1 MFRLNNN
8 SIGDT
13 ITMTFETDMFSSS
26 NFQPYSWLRVKVDGN
41 VISDS
46 YGNTSYNN
54 TNLPYT
60 FGGNTVLSYD
70 LSSFAGSTHY
80 ITLSLQTDM
89 VRVQIIL
96 PLKLCVGR

>member
-1 MFRLNNN
+1 
-8 SIGDT
+8 
-13 ITMTFETDMFSSS
+13 MTFETDMFSSS

-70 LSSFAGSTHY
+70 LSSLQDQLT
-80 ITLSLQTDM
+80 TLLLSPQTDM

-96 PLKLCVGR
+96 PP